1 MPDLMEM
8 TAIDRFLLNWFEFR
22 LFDTLQVLVVKQVT
36 LLLCAFFLFAEKRFA
51 DNNVVDCMLM
61 LNFMEVKATIMTAK
75 CLMT

>member
-36 LLLCAFFLFAEKRFA
+36 FIVMCFLFVRGEKIRW
-51 DNNVVDCMLM
+51 
-61 LNFMEVKATIMTAK
+61 
-75 CLMT
+75 